1 MNLASALLNKDGLVC
16 RRYRLKLL
24 NQPVNEIVSN
34 LWYETG
40 KKRKVLKSIEHAL
53 ANCQVK
59 LLVIL
64 ESIEKPDYVFDLVRI
79 ARGIPDLFFYLFESL
94 FFELV
99 LGLECLENRFSLL
112 LLQHILVMMLH
123 E

>member
-1 MNLASALLNKDGLVC
+1 VNLASALLNEDGLVC
-16 RRYRLKLL
+16 GRYRLKLL

-34 LWYETG
+34 LWYKTG

-59 LLVIL
+59 LPVIL
-64 ESIEKPDYVFDLVRI
+64 ESIEKPDYVVDLVRI
-79 ARGIPDLFFYLFESL
+79 AWGIPDLFFYLFESL